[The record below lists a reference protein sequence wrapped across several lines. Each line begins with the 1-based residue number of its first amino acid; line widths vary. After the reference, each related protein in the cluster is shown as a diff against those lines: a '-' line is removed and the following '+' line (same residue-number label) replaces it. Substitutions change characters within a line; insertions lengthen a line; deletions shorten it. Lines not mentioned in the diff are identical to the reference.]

1 MAYRKKTVVAAV
13 NELND
18 LLGLDPQIDPNRPV
32 KVLLEDLKEASQLLE
47 EDDELSAETEAL
59 IAELLGEG
67 EEEEEPEPASEPE
80 PVDAPEEPTDE
91 EPPVPAPSKRGARV
105 REIPPPEPITE
116 PITIVR
122 PLTRIEAIARTIR
135 TAAPLTRQELA
146 VQANALYV
154 ERGGASNVRESR
166 SLAQWVVNTLEAWGA
181 VERDQNDVIRV
192 LE

>member
-18 LLGLDPQIDPNRPV
+18 LLGLDPQINPDRPV

-59 IAELLGEG
+59 IAELRGEG
-67 EEEEEPEPASEPE
+67 EEEEEPEPAPEPE

-105 REIPPPEPITE
+105 REVPPPEPITE
-116 PITIVR
+116 PITVVR
-122 PLTRIEAIARTIR
+122 PLTRIEAIAHTIR
-135 TAAPLTRQELA
+135 TAAPLTRQELVA
-146 VQANALYV
+146 QADQLYV
-154 ERGGASNVRESR
+154 EHGGAPNIQESKTLTQR
-166 SLAQWVVNTLEAWGA
+166 VINTLEAWGA
-181 VERDQNDVIRV
+181 IERDQNDVIRV
-192 LE
+192 LK